1 MHGPVI
7 YSPDG
12 IAVDWVAKNL
22 YWCDKGKNT
31 IEVSKLNGR
40 FRKILINKSLE
51 EPRAI
56 SLDPIRGYMYWT
68 DWREIPYIG
77 KAGMDGSE
85 FRVILNESLGWPNAL
100 AISLATEE
108 IFWADAREDYIA
120 YSDLNG
126 KNMRVIMSRSKLL
139 TVIYKYC
146 WRLMYLK
153 FSSRDESFCVYTSCF
168 CHYNV

>member
-1 MHGPVI
+1 MVYFIQRLHGLAI

-22 YWCDKGKNT
+22 YWCDKGKDT
-31 IEVSKLNGR
+31 IEVAKLNGQ
-40 FRKILINKSLE
+40 FRKVLISKSLQ

-56 SLDPIRGYMYWT
+56 SLDPIRGYMYWS
-68 DWREIPYIG
+68 DWGDVPYIG

-85 FRVILNESLGWPNAL
+85 PKAILNESLGWPNAL

-108 IFWADAREDYIA
+108 LFWADAREDYIA

-126 KNMRVIMSRSKLL
+126 NNMRVVMSRSKLY
-139 TVIYKYC
+139 IAYNY
-146 WRLMYLK
+146 YL
-153 FSSRDESFCVYTSCF
+153 C
-168 CHYNV
+168 